1 MLFACERADKGNFMK
16 LVVISHGVPPVP
28 SGQSTVLYHLLRH
41 FEPGSYCLVTGFHY
55 ELPGLAIDRTRILPA
70 NYYICPEKFLIG
82 PGNRWGLVRLG
93 IIMSVVGIPR
103 LAYQYYQIIRREQAQ
118 AVVACTGYLA
128 SMPAARLAARWAG
141 VRFYFFVMDYYRYQ
155 FLRPLQRWLAR
166 MFEPWIVKGA
176 DGIFVWN
183 EYMRDTLLAQYR
195 VSSIVLRPPVDM
207 ADYGPYEWRP
217 WTPGKAITIVYTG
230 SIYEAHFDAFRQ
242 LIEAIK
248 LLNQASIELHLYTSQ
263 SAEVLAAEG
272 ISGDFVHLG
281 YAVASQVPAIQRQA
295 DILFLPMAFSS
306 PFPEITRTAAPGK
319 SGEYMATGR
328 PILVHA
334 PPDSFLSWYYRQ
346 HDCGLVV
353 DQEDAGA
360 LAEGISQ
367 LLEDQAL
374 AERLARN
381 AYRQAMTEHE
391 TRVVSERFRKGIEN
405 SSREAH
411 P

>member
-1 MLFACERADKGNFMK
+1 MK

-41 FEPGSYCLVTGFHY
+41 FEPGSYCLVTGFSY
-55 ELPGLAIDRTRILPA
+55 EQFGLPIDRTRILPA
-70 NYYICPEKFLIG
+70 NYYICREKFLIG
-82 PGNRWGLVRLG
+82 PGNRWGLVRLP
-93 IIMSVVGIPR
+93 IIMSIVGIPR
-103 LAYQYYQIIRREQAQ
+103 LAYQYYRIIRREQAQ
-118 AVVACTGYLA
+118 AVVACTGYLT

-155 FLRPLQRWLAR
+155 FLHPLQRWLAG

-195 VSSIVLRPPVDM
+195 VSSIVLRPPVEIEN
-207 ADYGPYEWRP
+207 YGPYEWRP
-217 WTPGKAITIVYTG
+217 WIPGKAIKIVYTG
-230 SIYEAHFDAFRQ
+230 SIYEAHFDTFRR

-248 LLNQASIELHLYTSQ
+248 LLNQTSIELRLYTMQ

-272 ISGDFVHLG
+272 IAGDCVHLD
-281 YAVASQVPAIQRQA
+281 YAVANQVPAIQRRA

-306 PFPEITRTAAPGK
+306 PFPEIIRTTAPGK
-319 SGEYMATGR
+319 SGEYMAAGR

-334 PPDSFLSWYYRQ
+334 PSDSFLSWYYRQ

-353 DQEDAGA
+353 DREDAGA
-360 LAEGISQ
+360 LAKGISQ
-367 LLEDQAL
+367 LLEEQAL
-374 AERLARN
+374 AERLTRN
-381 AYRQAMTEHE
+381 AYRQAMLEHE
-391 TRVVSERFRKGIEN
+391 AKVVSERFRKSIEN
-405 SSREAH
+405 SCREAH
-411 P
+411 T